1 MNYPKLFLLSLA
13 LIFCSF
19 GCSNAEEV
27 RSVAWYKAPEN
38 KAAFEEKLAWCRQH
52 KENQGVD
59 QNCINAET
67 AFATMGSF
75 EKVEEPK
82 VPTFGVKP

>member
-1 MNYPKLFLLSLA
+1 MNCSKLLLLSLVVTLCA
-13 LIFCSF
+13 V

-38 KAAFEEKLAWCRQH
+38 KTAFEEKLGWCRQH
-52 KENQGVD
+52 KEKQGVD

-75 EKVEEPK
+75 EKVKEPK